1 MNTYYSTSGLVSVL
15 KPHSTLG
22 GVLFS
27 CYNQIPKVLWGKKN
41 SCYAKRRKRKTQQFH
56 NIQLLP
62 KEANME
68 EMTQSCLLLCSG
80 NKFQYLEYVLIN
92 ILGWA
97 MEITCFYLRNQWGV
111 IFILSSC
118 RSWLNGTIKILKNK
132 TNITH
137 RNSCSFSFVDLKMNH
152 VIKLWSFLMLIFTV
166 LSISFLCLVIKIPL
180 ILGEEICIQIG
191 LYSD

>member
-1 MNTYYSTSGLVSVL
+1 MRQKEQLL
-15 KPHSTLG
+15 CKR
-22 GVLFS
+22 
-27 CYNQIPKVLWGKKN
+27 GKG
-41 SCYAKRRKRKTQQFH
+41 KTQQFH

-62 KEANME
+62 KDANME

-97 MEITCFYLRNQWGV
+97 MEITCFYLRNQWEV

-118 RSWLNGTIKILKNK
+118 RSWLNGTINILKNK

-137 RNSCSFSFVDLKMNH
+137 KNSCSFSFVDLKMNH
-152 VIKLWSFLMLIFTV
+152 IIKLWSFLMLIFTV
-166 LSISFLCLVIKIPL
+166 LSILFLCLVTKIPL